1 MCPAPAASR
10 PAPSDAQAPIM
21 LPSLE
26 IKNFRM
32 LEDFRVEKLGRVNL
46 DVGGQSFT
54 GLTDWL
60 RFVYR

>member
-32 LEDFRVEKLGRVNL
+32 LEDFRVEKLGL